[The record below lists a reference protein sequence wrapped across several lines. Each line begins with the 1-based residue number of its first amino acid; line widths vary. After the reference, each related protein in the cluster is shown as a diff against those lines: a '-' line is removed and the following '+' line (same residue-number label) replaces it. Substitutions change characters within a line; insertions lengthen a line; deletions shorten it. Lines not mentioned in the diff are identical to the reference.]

1 MRKAGLAAKMRKE
14 AWITN
19 IKHPSNSP
27 DLNPIEDIWLYI
39 KGKLRKEI
47 WNTIDELKALIQK
60 LWDDMDQEEIR
71 SRIRE
76 MPDRCRR
83 LIESGG
89 QPIKSELW

>member
-1 MRKAGLAAKMRKE
+1 M
-14 AWITN
+14 
-19 IKHPSNSP
+19 
-27 DLNPIEDIWLYI
+27 
-39 KGKLRKEI
+39 
-47 WNTIDELKALIQK
+47 DELKALIQK

-76 MPDRCRR
+76 MPDRYRR